1 MKSLKLKKYLPRS
14 FFGRALLIIILPI
27 ILLELAIG
35 FAFIQR
41 YFEQVTTQ
49 LTKSIVLEVNY
60 VVDEFSKQTD
70 AKQDSFLSS
79 MEDKFQFDLSI
90 LDEHKQK
97 KFSEKYIYDFSG
109 ITLIK
114 VLKSDVKN
122 ISYVNLKERGMVR
135 VITKMGKNPV
145 SYTHLTLPTN
155 REV

>member
-70 AKQDSFLSS
+70 AKQESFLSS
-79 MEDKFQFDLSI
+79 MEDKFQFELSI
-90 LDEHKQK
+90 LNEHKQK
-97 KFSEKYIYDFSG
+97 TFSEKYIYDFSG

-114 VLKSDVKN
+114 VLQSDV
-122 ISYVNLKERGMVR
+122 
-135 VITKMGKNPV
+135 
-145 SYTHLTLPTN
+145 
-155 REV
+155 